1 MYDPDI
7 TLVELTWLALET
19 TCVRALGKSQAS
31 TKKHLTTVSY
41 RKTASAL
48 LQQELRA
55 CLRGVYEDTFIDK
68 NPCVGV
74 SFIKD
79 EESVCMYV
87 TIEELRALANTY
99 CDHPAIK
106 TAFLFSCLTGLR
118 RSNIVRLRW

>member
-7 TLVELTWLALET
+7 TLVELTWLAFET
-19 TCVRALGKSQAS
+19 TCVRALGHSQAP
-31 TKKHLTTVSY
+31 TKKHLTTVSC

-55 CLRGVYEDTFIDK
+55 CLRRAYEDGFIDK
-68 NPCVGV
+68 NPYVGV

-79 EESVCMYV
+79 EESVCMYL
-87 TIEELRALANTY
+87 TIEELRALPNTY

-106 TAFLFSCLTGLR
+106 TTFLFSCLTGLR
-118 RSNIVRLRW
+118 RRDIVRLR